1 MPDIQKDLVHTV
13 DPDRCG
19 NCKHPKAAH
28 VDGICLFD
36 STTFREESAADH
48 MDCVCEVVSEYEEPV
63 VSPDGTVT
71 VNGQRQSKKPMTFI
85 TMDFTV

>member
-36 STTFREESAADH
+36 STTFREESAKDH
-48 MDCVCEVVSEYEEPV
+48 MDCVCEVISEV
-63 VSPDGTVT
+63 AAVTTKPDGTVT
-71 VNGQRQSKKPMTFI
+71 VDLSNTLKKTLNYI
-85 TMDFTV
+85 TVDFTV

>member
-36 STTFREESAADH
+36 STTFREESAKDH
-48 MDCVCEVVSEYEEPV
+48 MDCVCEVVSEVAAVTAKSDDTV
-63 VSPDGTVT
+63 VVDLSLTM
-71 VNGQRQSKKPMTFI
+71 KKKLEFI